1 MVDFWII
8 RTVGYGREGTPLKR
22 HDGRARPEYEVSDL
36 GRALMLHLPHFIWA
50 PLVGFEARLKKG
62 RSIRPFLRRRA
73 SSSAEGHPAI
83 RYHESDLFQ
92 DLDFS
97 EYPELTD
104 YVRKFRTALIKKSR
118 VFAELSRLNLERV
131 DDLLGLYPGTDGTLQ
146 VLSLSGTLE
155 QKRQYIEDHCGQLI
169 EIQVDPSGSYE
180 SNITFRLDARRLRTY
195 LRKNVYEVQSLIRD
209 DTQQEVHVFRGRKRL
224 FRMVNSEVINRLFMI
239 QHSMDLNAEFRK
251 ALEDTVTGE
260 LFPVKLSVKSFQ
272 VGQAFDQLS
281 SATSLEREFE
291 QLKLSAPDRHRVM
304 RQLTGRVVLCL
315 YSYQSGLV
323 GKSQHIHSIG
333 AILHNLAGMSG
344 VEKDFPQLVD
354 IVRSRSANS
363 QIGAYYLFSE
373 FASSVDLKAVKPGA
387 QAAPSSQP

>member
-1 MVDFWII
+1 MLDFWVI
-8 RTVGYGREGTPLKR
+8 RTVGYGRGGSRLKR
-22 HDGRARPEYEVSDL
+22 VEANARPEYEVSDL
-36 GRALMLHLPHFIWA
+36 GKALMLHLPHFIWA

-62 RSIRPFLRRRA
+62 RGGRLFGKKEP
-73 SSSAEGHPAI
+73 GTGGGQPTI
-83 RYHESDLFQ
+83 RYQESDLFQ

-104 YVRKFRTALIKKSR
+104 YIRKFRTALIKKSR
-118 VFAELSRLNLERV
+118 VFTELSRLDLDRV
-131 DDLLGLYPGTDGTLQ
+131 EDLLGLYPGTDGTLQ
-146 VLSLSGTLE
+146 VLNLSGPLL

-195 LRKNVYEVQSLIRD
+195 LHRNVYQVQTIPREDNPHEL
-209 DTQQEVHVFRGRKRL
+209 HVFRRRKRL

-251 ALEDTVTGE
+251 ALEDTLSGDI
-260 LFPVKLSVKSFQ
+260 FPVKLSVKSFQ
-272 VGQAFDQLS
+272 IGQAFDQLNT
-281 SATSLEREFE
+281 ATSLEHEFE
-291 QLKLSAPDRHRVM
+291 QLNMPVFDRKRVM

-323 GKSQHIHSIG
+323 GDSHQVNNVG

-344 VEKDFPQLVD
+344 IEKDFPRLVE
-354 IVRSRSANS
+354 IVRSRSTSS
-363 QIGAYYLFSE
+363 QIGEYYLFSE
-373 FASSVDLKAVKPGA
+373 FSSAVNLNSIASGA
-387 QAAPSSQP
+387 QAAPVEQP